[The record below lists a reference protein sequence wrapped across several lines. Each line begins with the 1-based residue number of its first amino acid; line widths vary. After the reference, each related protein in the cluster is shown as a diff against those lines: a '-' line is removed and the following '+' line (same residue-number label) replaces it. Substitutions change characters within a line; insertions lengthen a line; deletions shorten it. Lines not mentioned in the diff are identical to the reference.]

1 MGFSLKADT
10 PKAATNFN
18 AQAATPLQIEETTE
32 QIKRKFE
39 NAEQLTRAYTP
50 EEVAIGLDN
59 EKSAQVKP
67 QGFYGDVKP
76 AAKAGLGGFKFKAK
90 PSTDKPKEGIVPAVT
105 AETRLGIGDSL
116 PTKVH
121 DAAPQE
127 SMVEEPLTKTLMPNE
142 VPAEAVV
149 REIAD
154 DASPGILKFIE
165 MLDAVPKLFHDP
177 DTLGQVIRN
186 IMVSLSEEE
195 SFIEM
200 VQPDDYKFIIRGMRD
215 VLEGAAIKK
224 ASTKRKSSSKRKP
237 KKTDLDSDDLAM
249 LDDLMSGI

>member
-1 MGFSLKADT
+1 MGFSLKND
-10 PKAATNFN
+10 
-18 AQAATPLQIEETTE
+18 
-32 QIKRKFE
+32 
-39 NAEQLTRAYTP
+39 
-50 EEVAIGLDN
+50 
-59 EKSAQVKP
+59 KP
-67 QGFYGDVKP
+67 QPSTIQGHKADSIVIDDLEAAPEVKETS
-76 AAKAGLGGFKFKAK
+76 KTGLGGFKFKAK
-90 PSTDKPKEGIVPAVT
+90 PPTDKGIVPAVK
-105 AETRLGIGDSL
+105 AETQLGTGDSL

-127 SMVEEPLTKTLMPNE
+127 STVEEPLTKTLMPNE

-149 REIAD
+149 RELAD
-154 DASPGILKFIE
+154 DASPGLLKFIE
-165 MLDAVPKLFHDP
+165 MLDSVPKLFHDP

-224 ASTKRKSSSKRKP
+224 ASTKRKSSTKRKP